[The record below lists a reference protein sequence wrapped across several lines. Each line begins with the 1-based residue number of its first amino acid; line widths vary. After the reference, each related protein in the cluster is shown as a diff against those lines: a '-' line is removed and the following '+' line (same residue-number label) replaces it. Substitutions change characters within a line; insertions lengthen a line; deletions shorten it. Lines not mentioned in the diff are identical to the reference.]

1 MATPVKMQ
9 VPGDGKLSASNATV
23 HLTPDLTKMSP
34 EERWRYEH
42 QKLHELHK
50 GHEAMHMEMVLIL
63 LVTMIVAQVL
73 LIQWRQ
79 RHVKSYQ
86 VVSLFGMWIIPL
98 LFSIRNLFW
107 RFVFTWLLFS
117 CITGLIVFKSLQR
130 PVHPATPRMVYKW
143 FFLVHKLSYA
153 LGIVG
158 YVVMMLTLF
167 GINAIFRSQ
176 PHPWMDFSLLLL
188 FYGLYYGVLGRD
200 VAEICADRMAAHIGY
215 YTPIGMPSRHLDPDV
230 CAVCGNRLLVGVGQ
244 EAILE
249 ETYRLSCSH
258 EYPLY

>member
-1 MATPVKMQ
+1 MK
-9 VPGDGKLSASNATV
+9 VPIRLPFSFD
-23 HLTPDLTKMSP
+23 
-34 EERWRYEH
+34 RYEH

-130 PVHPATPRMVYKW
+130 PVHPATPRSDNPAYPSHLMMPWRYTDGLNCPACSATS
-143 FFLVHKLSYA
+143 FLIQKQHFLDHVGLKDGCPQKLSSEGKQFCVHAITSGKLETATQITNKLRDNIGLEVSIKTFRCA
-153 LGIVG
+153 L
-158 YVVMMLTLF
+158 YEAAL
-167 GINAIFRSQ
+167 
-176 PHPWMDFSLLLL
+176 
-188 FYGLYYGVLGRD
+188 
-200 VAEICADRMAAHIGY
+200 CAAYKEELSKLSPANIKAR
-215 YTPIGMPSRHLDPDV
+215 LDPD
-230 CAVCGNRLLVGVGQ
+230 RL
-244 EAILE
+244 EF
-249 ETYRLSCSH
+249 T
-258 EYPLY
+258 